1 MPDRLMPDRLMQDR
15 RLFLQGAGAGLLSSV
30 MGGKIAFAQAPTEKR
45 LVVLFLRGGM
55 DGLHAVVPY
64 ADKNYHNLRGTIAVK
79 DSLNIN
85 GYFGMHQS
93 LRGLHGLY
101 RQGELAIVPA
111 AATQYRLRSHF
122 DAQNMLEN
130 GSGTPFGASDGWLNR
145 AIVGLNG
152 GDRRMGL
159 ALGKQVPLILQG
171 ASGIQTWS
179 QSGLDPVS
187 DDFLSRLSLVYA
199 GDETFAK
206 ALADARETAGA
217 SDMMGKSMSV
227 NTRRKDDLIE
237 LAEAAGMLMSQ
248 PGGPRIAVMESV
260 GWDTHYDQERRIK
273 PKFQEVSDAVLALKK
288 SLGAHWNQT
297 AVLIVSEFGRTAA
310 ENGNRGTDHG
320 TGGVAMIAGG
330 AVKGGQILG
339 KWPGLS
345 RYSLF
350 QKRDVRAENDYEG
363 IFKSVLI
370 SHLGLTDSF
379 VADTVLP
386 GNKSKPMEGLIG

>member
-1 MPDRLMPDRLMQDR
+1 MQNR
-15 RLFLQGAGAGLLSSV
+15 RLFLQGAGAGLFSSLL
-30 MGGKIAFAQAPTEKR
+30 GGQIAFAQAPTEKR
-45 LVVLFLRGGM
+45 LVILNLRGGL

-64 ADKNYHNLRGTIAVK
+64 ADKDYLNLRGSIAVK
-79 DSLNIN
+79 GSINLN
-85 GYFGMHQS
+85 GYFGFHPA

-101 RQGELAIVPA
+101 SKGELAIVPA
-111 AATQYRLRSHF
+111 AATQYRQRSHF
-122 DAQNMLEN
+122 DGQNMLEN
-130 GSGTPFGASDGWLNR
+130 GSGRPFGANDGWLNR

-171 ASGIQTWS
+171 ASNIQTWS

-187 DDFLSRLSLVYA
+187 DDFLSRLSLIYA

-206 ALADARETAGA
+206 ALADARDTADA
-217 SDMMGKSMSV
+217 SDMIGQSMK
-227 NTRRKDDLIE
+227 NDARRQDKLIDL
-237 LAEAAGMLMSQ
+237 AQAAGLLLSK
-248 PGGPRIAVMESV
+248 PDGPRIAVMEST
-260 GWDTHYDQERRIK
+260 GWDTHYDQERRMK
-273 PKFQEVSDAVLALKK
+273 PRLQEVSDSVLALKK
-288 SLGAHWNQT
+288 SLGIHWNQT

-320 TGGVAMIAGG
+320 TGGLAMIAGG

-345 RYSLF
+345 RYSLHE
-350 QKRDVRAENDYEG
+350 KRDVRAENDYES

-370 SHLGLTDSF
+370 SHLGLKDSF
-379 VADTVLP
+379 VEDTVLP
-386 GNKSKPMEGLIG
+386 GNKSQPMEGLIG